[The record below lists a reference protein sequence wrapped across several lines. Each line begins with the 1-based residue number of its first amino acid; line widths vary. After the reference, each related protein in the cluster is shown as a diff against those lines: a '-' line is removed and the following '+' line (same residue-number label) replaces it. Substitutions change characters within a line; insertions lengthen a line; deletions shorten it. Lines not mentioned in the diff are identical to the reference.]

1 MNAETQAEAKQ
12 DDGTPPEGG
21 PGGLSDATSTDD
33 QLSEFTGGKALALGI
48 LFMLLGCLFWAWFA
62 YVSAS
67 RVAMLGVL
75 VVGWMAGL
83 GVKRG
88 AVGLGPQF
96 MAACIGAIGIPIGLF
111 CVTIATNV
119 FIDGFPWDLAGIIGK
134 TKQMLFVGL
143 QNSTL
148 FYFLA
153 CVACAFVLPA
163 DLSSSEED
171 GPVQESQE
179 PAEQ

>member
-1 MNAETQAEAKQ
+1 MNAESQAEAKQ
-12 DDGTPPEGG
+12 DDGTTPEGA
-21 PGGLSDATSTDD
+21 PEGLSDAASTDD
-33 QLSEFTGGKALALGI
+33 QLSEFTGLKALALGI

-67 RVAMLGVL
+67 RVAMLGVI
-75 VVGWMAGL
+75 VVGWMAGF

-96 MAACIGAIGIPIGLF
+96 MAAFIGAIGIPIGLF
-111 CVTIATNV
+111 CVTISTNV
-119 FIDGFPWDLAGIIGK
+119 FIDGFPWDLAEIIGK
-134 TKQMLFVGL
+134 TSRMLLAGL

-148 FYFLA
+148 LYFLA

-163 DLSSSEED
+163 DLSSSQED
-171 GPVQESQE
+171 DPVQESQE
-179 PAEQ
+179 PAGQ